1 MSQIF
6 DALRRT
12 EAEHAETDRAAQ
24 EAATEILRRAE
35 KRQQAGLVGKEPV
48 DGHESQEVV
57 SADLLPELKF
67 NQLTQASAYLTTETD
82 EKSVLDS
89 ADVVEAFPSVDT
101 AVPPAGKLPCLTDKE
116 SPTVEAFRL
125 LTVRLR
131 ELRRIQQMKT
141 FLITSTIPEEGKS
154 FVSTN
159 LATALAQGTD
169 QKVLLMEGDLRRPTV
184 ASVFGLGAHP
194 GLCEWLKGTHKLSES
209 ITHLTSAGIWVM
221 PSGETPEN
229 PLDVL
234 QSKKLPQLI
243 KILNEKFDWIIID
256 SPPVLP
262 LADTSVWSN
271 LADAILLVT
280 RQGTTQ
286 KRLLRSGLETIDS
299 QKLIGAVINCAT
311 KSSHADY
318 YYYRSE

>member
-12 EAEHAETDRAAQ
+12 EAEHTEIDRTAV

-35 KRQQAGLVGKEPV
+35 QRQQAGLVSKGPV
-48 DGHESQEVV
+48 EGQESQEIV
-57 SADLLPELKF
+57 SSDLLADLKF
-67 NQLTQASAYLTTETD
+67 NQVVQASAYLKTEAD
-82 EKSVLDS
+82 EGTVWDS
-89 ADVVEAFPSVDT
+89 ADIVEDFPSLDT
-101 AVPPAGKLPCLTDKE
+101 AIPVEGKLPCLTDKE

-154 FVSTN
+154 FVASN
-159 LATALAQGTD
+159 LASALAQGTD
-169 QKVLLMEGDLRRPTV
+169 QRVLLMEGDLRRPTV
-184 ASVFGLGAHP
+184 ASIFGLESRSGI
-194 GLCEWLKGTHKLSES
+194 CEWLKGTHKLSES
-209 ITHLTSAGIWVM
+209 IVHLASAGIWVM
-221 PSGETPEN
+221 PAGEAPEN

-234 QSKKLPQLI
+234 QSRKLPKLFE
-243 KILNEKFDWIIID
+243 ILTKRFDWIIID
-256 SPPVLP
+256 SPPILP

-271 LADAILLVT
+271 LTDAILLVT

-286 KRLLRSGLETIDS
+286 KRSLRSGLETIDS

-311 KSSHADY
+311 KSSKADY